1 MLPLCWRYRL
11 ELLVNRR
18 AHAQVPIYVL
28 TTVGSAA
35 AVRTALAALAKSA
48 ALRAELRAAGF
59 QLSDAG
65 LVSINSSLVRL
76 RGSYLSEL
84 HPNSAMSHG

>member
-1 MLPLCWRYRL
+1 M
-11 ELLVNRR
+11 
-18 AHAQVPIYVL
+18 QVPIYVL

-48 ALRAELRAAGF
+48 ALQAELRSAGF

-65 LVSINSSLVRL
+65 LVSINSSLVRP
-76 RGSYLSEL
+76 RGSCRKCAPTST
-84 HPNSAMSHG
+84 MSHVYGC